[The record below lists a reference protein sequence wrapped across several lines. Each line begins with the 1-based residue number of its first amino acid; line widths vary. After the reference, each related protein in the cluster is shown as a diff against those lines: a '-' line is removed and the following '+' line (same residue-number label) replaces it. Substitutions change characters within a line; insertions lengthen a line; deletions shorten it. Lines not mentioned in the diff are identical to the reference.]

1 MESERLEILSIVTR
15 LSPEQMQAA
24 RWCPACHAP
33 TGMIHQRRTR
43 RVRDLPSTLV
53 EQVRFRCKRCGI
65 TWTAQPDAVGIGR
78 HRSQRL
84 RSLGVLLYLAGFSGS
99 AAAFLLRNLGVHI
112 SAATIYRD
120 VRDYRKQIGDPIW
133 RRWRQTLH
141 ESLLEIRVIPSFLQI
156 RKESPA
162 AGTLTF
168 LIGWL
173 TLQLAFSHPVDPDA
187 LIRTSP
193 GQPGIGGDICFA
205 FTPLHRSHETAES
218 RAM

>member
-1 MESERLEILSIVTR
+1 MESDRLEIPPRVLH
-15 LSPEQMQAA
+15 LLPEQIQAA

-120 VRDYRKQIGDPIW
+120 VQDYRKQIGDPIW
-133 RRWRQTLH
+133 RRWRQALH
-141 ESLLEIRVIPSFLQI
+141 ESLLEIRVLPSFLQ
-156 RKESPA
+156 KGGLA
-162 AGTLTF
+162 ARTLTF

-173 TLQLAFSHPVDPDA
+173 TLQLAFSHPVDSDA
-187 LIRTSP
+187 LIRTFP
-193 GQPGIGGDICFA
+193 IQPDISDHTGFA
-205 FTPLHRSHETAES
+205 FTPHHRSHEPA
-218 RAM
+218 